1 MFTRGNRVTEPRIYV
16 VQDDG
21 RKDLSL
27 ALRYGDPVI
36 IFKESFYP
44 DTAGDRQRR
53 VLAHALRVLASYEE
67 GIDSVLLVGDLALV
81 GIVTAAMV
89 MLGHTKIRMIKFD
102 RKRRDYYPID
112 VNFVAVIGSI

>member
-1 MFTRGNRVTEPRIYV
+1 MVTEPRIYV

-44 DTAGDRQRR
+44 DTVGNRQQR
-53 VLAHALRVLASYEE
+53 VLSHALRVLASYDD

-81 GIVTAAMV
+81 GIVTAALV
-89 MLGHTKIRMIKFD
+89 MLGHTNIRLIKYD
-102 RKRRDYYPID
+102 RKRRDYYPINI
-112 VNFVAVIGSI
+112 NFVAILGNV